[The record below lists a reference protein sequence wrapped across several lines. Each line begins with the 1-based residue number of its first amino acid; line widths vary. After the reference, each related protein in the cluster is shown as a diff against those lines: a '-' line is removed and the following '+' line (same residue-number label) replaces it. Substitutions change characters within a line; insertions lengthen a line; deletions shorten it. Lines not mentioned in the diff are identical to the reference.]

1 VIRLGLYRF
10 AGIAG
15 RPAPQPPEIVAVCQ
29 ERTAIPIISPPVAFV
44 PFLGGIIMRK
54 LVGLAIVASALM
66 VSACNTVEDAGKDV
80 ASAGKT
86 VAKTA
91 DNAK

>member
-1 VIRLGLYRF
+1 MLPGLYSENCLFMPGVGSSGGTNGAPEHSPSR
-10 AGIAG
+10 GIQAL
-15 RPAPQPPEIVAVCQ
+15 
-29 ERTAIPIISPPVAFV
+29 
-44 PFLGGIIMRK
+44 LGGSIMRK

-66 VSACNTVEDAGKDV
+66 VSACNTVEGAGKDV